1 MTEPTN
7 LWWPMKMVHQIFIK
21 GSAITTHFYYLV
33 YIHQSSSIK
42 CNLLLRPKNYW
53 KIPSISALTRLEHT
67 GNILFGQTQR
77 DCLSEHLTSLPLQ
90 SLIFHIQ
97 CWENSHFF
105 FLWMLLLVHH
115 SSYSIPKV
123 TDKVYIT
130 RLSLTFCFLSF
141 VFPAVRN
148 NYRITE

>member
-67 GNILFGQTQR
+67 GNILFGQTQC

-97 CWENSHFF
+97 CWENSLFF
-105 FLWMLLLVHH
+105 FFFECCCLFTTVHTA
-115 SSYSIPKV
+115 SPKLQ
-123 TDKVYIT
+123 TKFISPGS
-130 RLSLTFCFLSF
+130 LSLF
-141 VFPAVRN
+141 VFFLLFFLLFT
-148 NYRITE
+148 ITTE

>member
-42 CNLLLRPKNYW
+42 CKNPWGYLLLRPKNYW
-53 KIPSISALTRLEHT
+53 KIPSISALTRPEHT

-97 CWENSHFF
+97 CWENSLFF
-105 FLWMLLLVHH
+105 FSLNAVACSPQFIQHPQ
-115 SSYSIPKV
+115 SYRQSL
-123 TDKVYIT
+123 YHQA
-130 RLSLTFCFLSF
+130 LSHFLFSFFCFSCCSQ
-141 VFPAVRN
+141 
-148 NYRITE
+148 